1 MTNPTFA
8 RPEYQEI
15 ERVLRVLEPWR
26 ILTSP
31 KIYGLDRIPDS
42 RPLLFVGNHTLFGV
56 LDVPMLFRE
65 LVTQRDIFLRSLG
78 DHLHFKVPLWR
89 DFLLRYGVVPGSRKN
104 CAQLMESGE
113 CILVFPGGGREVAK
127 RKGEKYK
134 LIWKE
139 RIGFA
144 RMAVRYGCTIVPFS
158 AIGVEDAYDILLDVG
173 DLLASPLG
181 PLVKKLGVRYDILW
195 PIVKGA
201 GPTPLPRPH
210 RLYFRIGE
218 PVETAGLGGDFDNT
232 DLCKTIRDRV
242 RSEIELG
249 IEWLQRA
256 RQEDPKRNFLPR
268 VMGELKQLVEK
279 RASGRPS
286 AEEDR

>member
-1 MTNPTFA
+1 MTDTTFA
-8 RPEYQEI
+8 RPDTREV

-31 KIYGLDRIPDS
+31 KIFGLDRVPDS

-65 LVTQRDIFLRSLG
+65 LLTREDIFLRSLG
-78 DHLHFKVPLWR
+78 DRLHFKVPLWR
-89 DFLLRYGVVPGSRKN
+89 DFLLRYGVLPGTRKN
-104 CAQLMESGE
+104 CAQLMENGE
-113 CILVFPGGGREVAK
+113 CVLVFPGGGREVAK
-127 RKGEKYK
+127 RKNEKYK

-144 RMAVRYGCTIVPFS
+144 RMAVRHGCTIVPFS

-181 PLVKKLGVRYDILW
+181 PLVKKLDVRYDILW

-201 GPTPLPRPH
+201 GPTPFPRPH

-218 PVETAGLGGDFDNT
+218 PIETASLGGDFENT
-232 DLCKTIRDRV
+232 ELCKTVRDQV
-242 RSEIELG
+242 RSEIEFG
-249 IEWLQRA
+249 IQWLQKER
-256 RQEDPKRNFLPR
+256 EGDPKRNFLPR
-268 VMGELKQLVEK
+268 VIGELKNLVET

-286 AEEDR
+286 GEDTR